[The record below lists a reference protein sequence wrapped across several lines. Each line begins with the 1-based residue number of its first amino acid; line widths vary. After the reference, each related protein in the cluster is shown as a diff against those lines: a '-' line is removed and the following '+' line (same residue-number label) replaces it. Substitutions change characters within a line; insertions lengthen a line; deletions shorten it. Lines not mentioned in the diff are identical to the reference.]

1 MNSPLTILIYE
12 YITGGGLS
20 GREIPRS
27 LAREGGAMLVALAA
41 DFAAS
46 EARRVVVSV
55 DERFE
60 RDIKHELNH
69 MLASD
74 YVETIRIGPGEE
86 RDRIV
91 DAARSADYTLVIA
104 PESDGL
110 LAERADWIPVGRSLG
125 STRSAIELA
134 GNKFALAGRWIG
146 LGLPHP
152 ETIAL
157 AANREIPADF
167 PFPAVLK
174 PIDGAGG
181 LNTRIVDR
189 RDDLA
194 IDEIHSGTY
203 IIQKFITGKSMSAQF
218 LIDRSGDPRLLAV
231 GEQSIAWPGGLCR
244 YGGGRSPVAVSRE
257 IQEIL
262 YAAARSVR
270 GLHGW
275 IGIDFIRQEKT
286 DSIALIELNPRPTTS
301 ILAVVRLTPPG
312 LLATAWLECVQAA
325 GETLVDRLIETIA
338 AKSPIRFEI

>member
-1 MNSPLTILIYE
+1 
-12 YITGGGLS
+12 
-20 GREIPRS
+20 
-27 LAREGGAMLVALAA
+27 MLVALAA

-69 MLASD
+69 ILASD
-74 YVETIRIGPGEE
+74 CVETIRIGPGEE

-104 PESDGL
+104 PETDGL
-110 LAERADWIPVGRSLG
+110 LAERADWIPVDRSLG

-152 ETIAL
+152 DTIAL
-157 AANREIPADF
+157 ASNREIPANF

-189 RDDLA
+189 RDDLDLA

-203 IIQKFITGKSMSAQF
+203 IIQEFITGQPMSAQF
-218 LIDRSGDPRLLAV
+218 LIDRSGDPRLLGV

-275 IGIDFIRQEKT
+275 IGIDFIRQEKS
-286 DSIALIELNPRPTTS
+286 DSISLIELNPRPTTS
-301 ILAVVRLTPPG
+301 ILAVVRSTPPG
-312 LLATAWLECVQAA
+312 LLATAWLESVQAA

-338 AKSPIRFEI
+338 SKPPIRFEI